1 MPIGAAT
8 TVANPLTTVIA
19 GVGVVLGGILFK
31 SDLQS
36 RVTQS
41 RFAYTTYER
50 ILHQIKAILRS
61 GNFDSDT
68 EIILVSDL
76 HLIDSIVTNC
86 CPSVD
91 KLLEKYNSKYTA
103 NFKQKDSNAELA

>member
-1 MPIGAAT
+1 MS
-8 TVANPLTTVIA
+8 
-19 GVGVVLGGILFK
+19 K
-31 SDLQS
+31 SGLQS

-50 ILHQIKAILRS
+50 ILHQIKTILRS

-68 EIILVSDL
+68 EIILINDL
-76 HLIDSIVTNC
+76 HSIDGIVTDC

-91 KLLEKYNSKYTA
+91 KLFEKYDSKYTA
-103 NFKQKDSNAELA
+103 NFDQKNSNDELAQ